1 MTPLPRGVFGQ
12 LVLVIALTLTGT
24 AALAMLLGRE
34 LVMRPAASHLLRTM
48 DGFAEVV
55 EELDRELPRASLLR
69 TLRDAGLEVS
79 ETPPVQVPERG
90 GIFVRELTDQA
101 RQLSSNRRDIQLA
114 RQNGRGGIWFKL
126 DTAPPLW
133 ASFTQQKP
141 REGVRWFSVLM
152 LAGSVPLVWLAAAYF
167 ARRLVL
173 PLRQLARA
181 APGIARGDPL
191 PAVCATSSHE
201 VSELAQSLAAA
212 SAQVRS
218 TAEERAIMLA
228 GISHDLRT
236 PLTRVQYAVE
246 LLPDTDAELRAGIER
261 DVEEID
267 TILTQFINYARD
279 GRDEASEVVNLA
291 DICRNA
297 VAAAMGEWRI
307 SAPDDAPIRGRPMA
321 LLRAVSNLLTN
332 AVRHGAPP
340 FSLDLQRAGEWWI
353 VEVAD
358 QGPGLSAEDAARL
371 RRPFARSSKHGGSGL
386 GLAIV
391 DRVAHQHRGDLQL
404 IPNEQRG
411 LRAILRLRGD

>member
-1 MTPLPRGVFGQ
+1 VTWLPRGVFGQ

-55 EELDRELPRASLLR
+55 EELDRELPRASLLQ
-69 TLRDAGLEVS
+69 TLREAGLEVS
-79 ETPPVQVPERG
+79 ETPPVPAPERG
-90 GIFVRELTDQA
+90 GVFVRELTDQA
-101 RQLSSNRRDIQLA
+101 QELPNDGRDIQVA

-126 DTAPPLW
+126 STTPPIW
-133 ASFTQQKP
+133 ASFTQKKP
-141 REGVRWFSVLM
+141 GEGVRWFSVLM

-191 PAVCATSSHE
+191 PAVCAASSHE
-201 VSELAQSLAAA
+201 VSELAQALAAA

-246 LLPDTDAELRAGIER
+246 LLPDTDPELRAGIER

-279 GRDEASEVVNLA
+279 GRDETSERVNLA

-297 VAAAMGEWRI
+297 VAAASGEWRLSI
-307 SAPDDAPIRGRPMA
+307 PEDAPLQGRPMA

-332 AVRHGAPP
+332 ASRHGAPP
-340 FSLDLQRAGEWWI
+340 FSLDLKLAADGWI
-353 VEVAD
+353 VEVID
-358 QGPGLSAEDAARL
+358 HGPGLSPDEATRL
-371 RRPFARSSKHGGSGL
+371 RRPFARSLKQGGSGL

-404 IPNEQRG
+404 VPNAQRG